1 MTLMDDFDLDD
12 MELED
17 EEEQEGESSN
27 RTFILVAGILG
38 AVLILAL
45 VCMAVYAMVFL
56 PRSRNAKSTEVAEVH
71 AQNTEVAM
79 LSEATAAAALWT
91 ATPTNTATPAP
102 NTPTASPTTV
112 LAATDTPVIQDGEG
126 DGGMGED
133 VDPRTA
139 TVAALFTQQ
148 AENALTIT
156 PISTELP
163 ETGFMEDVGVPGLV
177 AAAASLVLV
186 IFLARKLRSGM

>member
-12 MELED
+12 MGLED
-17 EEEQEGESSN
+17 DDSQPEESGN

-38 AVLILAL
+38 AILILSL

-56 PRSRNAKSTEVAEVH
+56 PRSRNAKSTEVAEIN

-79 LSEATAAAALWT
+79 LSAATAEAALWT
-91 ATPTNTATPAP
+91 ATPTTTSTQSP
-102 NTPTASPTTV
+102 NTPTSSP
-112 LAATDTPVIQDGEG
+112 TPVIAATNTPAEQGADTGPEVT
-126 DGGMGED
+126 

-148 AENALTIT
+148 AENELTIT
-156 PISTELP
+156 PISTGLP
-163 ETGFMEDVGVPGLV
+163 DTGFMDDVGVPGLV
-177 AAAASLVLV
+177 ALAASLVLV
-186 IFLARKLRSGM
+186 IFLARRLRSRA

>member
-1 MTLMDDFDLDD
+1 MDDFDLDD

-38 AVLILAL
+38 AVLILSL

-56 PRSRNAKSTEVAEVH
+56 PRSRNAKSTEVAEIN

-79 LSEATAAAALWT
+79 LSEATAEAALWT
-91 ATPTNTATPAP
+91 PTPTNTATPAP
-102 NTPTASPTTV
+102 NTPTASPTAV
-112 LAATDTPVIQDGEG
+112 VAATDTPVVKEDEE
-126 DGGMGED
+126 DSGMGEE

-163 ETGFMEDVGVPGLV
+163 ETGFMDDVGVPGMV
-177 AAAASLVLV
+177 ALAASLVLV
-186 IFLARKLRSGM
+186 IFLARRLRSGV